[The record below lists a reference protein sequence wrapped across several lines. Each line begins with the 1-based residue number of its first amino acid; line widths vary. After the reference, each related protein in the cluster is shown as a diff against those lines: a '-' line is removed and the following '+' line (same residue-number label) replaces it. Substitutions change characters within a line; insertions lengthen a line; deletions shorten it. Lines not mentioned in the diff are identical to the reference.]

1 MDLLPTGSWFQVE
14 QQLKD
19 GGSVQT
25 QVGVDYAWDNMWKS
39 WPSDGSGYVSF
50 ICRSNSHWICIYIY
64 IYEYYIYIYIF
75 IHVLYIDEYMYIYIY
90 IHTHVYMYMS
100 YLFVY
105 MLPVCFC
112 YVHKQGNI
120 WEVMLCSIKDCELN
134 EHKKLYLVENHCD
147 LTNKHII
154 YTRCFA
160 SYIIK
165 WVYPDTPI
173 WGVS

>member
-1 MDLLPTGSWFQVE
+1 M
-14 QQLKD
+14 
-19 GGSVQT
+19 
-25 QVGVDYAWDNMWKS
+25 
-39 WPSDGSGYVSF
+39 
-50 ICRSNSHWICIYIY
+50 
-64 IYEYYIYIYIF
+64 
-75 IHVLYIDEYMYIYIY
+75 YIY

-105 MLPVCFC
+105 MLPVWFC

>member
-1 MDLLPTGSWFQVE
+1 MVPDFRIRWSSSWRMEDLCKRRSASTTLGTTCGKVDLAMDQAMF
-14 QQLKD
+14 
-19 GGSVQT
+19 
-25 QVGVDYAWDNMWKS
+25 
-39 WPSDGSGYVSF
+39 PSFAEAINIEYV
-50 ICRSNSHWICIYIY
+50 Y

-75 IHVLYIDEYMYIYIY
+75 LHVLYIDEYMYIY
-90 IHTHVYMYMS
+90 THVYMYMS

>member
-64 IYEYYIYIYIF
+64 EYYIYIYIY
-75 IHVLYIDEYMYIYIY
+75 IYIYTCVIYIDEYMYIYIY
-90 IHTHVYMYMS
+90 IHMYICIWVI
-100 YLFVY
+100 YLYICYQYVSVMCTNKGTFGKLCFVQSKIVSW
-105 MLPVCFC
+105 M
-112 YVHKQGNI
+112 
-120 WEVMLCSIKDCELN
+120 SIKNC
-134 EHKKLYLVENHCD
+134 
-147 LTNKHII
+147 I
-154 YTRCFA
+154 
-160 SYIIK
+160 
-165 WVYPDTPI
+165 
-173 WGVS
+173 